1 MAKRQRADITDDQFK
16 EAIAWLDNGG
26 TKKGACDILGVS
38 NNKTMESRIE
48 EWKNEQEIAKR
59 MRREKRRTAITDQ
72 ELANMIEDYF
82 DGETFDD
89 MSRRFY
95 RSVAVIKHRLYLAGA
110 LIRTRETVS
119 PLNPPLLPEEAVL
132 LDADFRPRE
141 SVSFV
146 AESLAMFETEKKRIL
161 AEKGWK
167 QGEVVEVRQQ
177 AGKWRPECRI
187 DRKGEI
193 VWLPGYQCLG
203 EIVKP
208 VKSKAGAAFQVYLLG
223 EGKHGYVNIMYWDIG
238 SLRHL
243 ELLGANITSRASFM
257 NGINVNETM
266 NAALKA
272 AKKSEK

>member
-16 EAIAWLDNGG
+16 EAITWLENGG
-26 TKKGACDILGVS
+26 TKKGACEILGVS

-48 EWKNEQEIAKR
+48 EWQNEQEIAKR
-59 MRREKRRTAITDQ
+59 MRREKRRQPITTQ
-72 ELANMIEDYF
+72 ELANMVEDYF

-95 RSVAVIKHRLYLAGA
+95 RSVAVIKHRLELAGA
-110 LIRTRETVS
+110 LIRTRESVS
-119 PLNPPLLPEEAVL
+119 PLVPPLLPEECVL

-146 AESLAMFETEKKRIL
+146 AESLALFETEKKRIL
-161 AEKGWK
+161 AEKGWS
-167 QGEVVEVRQQ
+167 QGEIIEVRQQ

-208 VKSKAGAAFQVYLLG
+208 VKSKQGAAFQVYLLG

-257 NGINVNETM
+257 NGIAVNETM
-266 NAALKA
+266 NKALVAAKKA
-272 AKKSEK
+272 AK